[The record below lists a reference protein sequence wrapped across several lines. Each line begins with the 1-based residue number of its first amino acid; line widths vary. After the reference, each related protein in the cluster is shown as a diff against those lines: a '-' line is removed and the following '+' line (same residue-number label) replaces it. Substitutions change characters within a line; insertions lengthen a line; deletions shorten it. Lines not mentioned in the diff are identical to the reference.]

1 MKAFIKTLF
10 GDTWNIAGVALIVA
24 VAAGLAGFGHAGWA
38 VFAMPAVGLG
48 VVAWLAN
55 H

>member
-24 VAAGLAGFGHAGWA
+24 VGAGLMALHRADLA
-38 VFAMPAVGLG
+38 VFAMPAAGLG
-48 VVAWLAN
+48 VVAMLAR

>member
-10 GDTWNIAGVALIVA
+10 GDGWNLAGVALIVA
-24 VAAGLAGFGHAGWA
+24 VAATLTAIGHPAWA
-38 VFAMPAVGLG
+38 VFAMPLVGLA
-48 VVAWLAN
+48 VVAALAR